1 MGSTYGQF
9 GAPPAQPEKPFPKQR
24 TSDLIG
30 SSWAMQK
37 VHGLVQRVSQFRFPV
52 LVLGES
58 GTGKELVARAIHTL
72 SPRHSQPFV
81 PVDCAALVPSLMES
95 ELFGH
100 ARGAFTGAIENKRG
114 LMEIAKGGTLFLD
127 EIGELPLDMQVK
139 LLRALQEREI
149 RPIGANNQIPTDVRI
164 VAATNRDLEKAI
176 HDGTFRQDLYFRLN
190 VVQIKV
196 PPLRS
201 RKEEIPD
208 LIDHF
213 LDRFGDLQPSIHGV
227 SEDAMRRLIIYDWP
241 GNVRELENAI
251 EHAFALGDGPL
262 IDASDL
268 PESVRADSLE
278 QLSAETGTLPLHEL
292 ERRAILRAI
301 THAEGNIVVAARLL
315 CIGKTTMYRKLKGY
329 RNR

>member
-164 VAATNRDLEKAI
+164 VAATNRDLEQAI

>member
-262 IDASDL
+262 INASDL

-278 QLSAETGTLPLHEL
+278 QLSDETGTLPLHEL

>member
-1 MGSTYGQF
+1 
-9 GAPPAQPEKPFPKQR
+9 
-24 TSDLIG
+24 
-30 SSWAMQK
+30 
-37 VHGLVQRVSQFRFPV
+37 
-52 LVLGES
+52 
-58 GTGKELVARAIHTL
+58 
-72 SPRHSQPFV
+72 
-81 PVDCAALVPSLMES
+81 MES

-278 QLSAETGTLPLHEL
+278 QLSGETGTLPLHEL

>member
-1 MGSTYGQF
+1 MGSTYSQF
-9 GAPPAQPEKPFPKQR
+9 GAVPAQPEKPLPKQR

-37 VHGLVQRVSQFRFPV
+37 VHGLVQRISQFRFPV

-100 ARGAFTGAIENKRG
+100 AKGAFTGAIENKRG

-127 EIGELPLDMQVK
+127 EIGELHPEMQVK

-227 SEDAMRRLIIYDWP
+227 SEDAMRRLLIYDWP

-268 PESVRADSLE
+268 PDSVRADSLE
-278 QLSAETGTLPLHEL
+278 QLSDETGTLPLHEL

-301 THAEGNIVVAARLL
+301 THAEGDIVTAARLL